1 MTTNNELSET
11 KSEVSGGEPKNLIQ
25 SFLVEQF
32 DKLAMQNNWGLNSR
46 VKRTFS
52 RP

>member
-1 MTTNNELSET
+1 MINKNELIES
-11 KSEVSGGEPKNLIQ
+11 KSEDSVNEPKNLIQ
-25 SFLVEQF
+25 NYLVEQF
-32 DKLAMQNNWGLNSR
+32 DKLTAQDNWGLNSR

>member
-1 MTTNNELSET
+1 MTTNKELSET
-11 KSEVSGGEPKNLIQ
+11 KSEVSGSEPKNLIQ
-25 SFLVEQF
+25 SFLEEQF
-32 DKLAMQNNWGLNSR
+32 DKLSLQNDWGLNSR